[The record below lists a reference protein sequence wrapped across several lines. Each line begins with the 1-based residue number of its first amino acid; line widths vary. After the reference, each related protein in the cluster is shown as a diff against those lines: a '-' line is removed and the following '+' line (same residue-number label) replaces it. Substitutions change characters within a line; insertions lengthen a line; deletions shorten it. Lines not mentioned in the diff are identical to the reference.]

1 MKQSSLDIVMN
12 IVLYDIYS
20 ADISKEDRDEL
31 LEKLKM
37 FFINYDKISACVEKE
52 KIETIDFTK
61 VR

>member
-31 LEKLKM
+31 LEKLKK
-37 FFINYDKISACVEKE
+37 IIKNYDKISARV
-52 KIETIDFTK
+52 
-61 VR
+61 

>member
-37 FFINYDKISACVEKE
+37 FFINYDKISECVQKE